1 MAQFQQTVELKGM
14 TLEELEAFA
23 ERAGE
28 PRYRGR
34 QIAHWLYQ
42 RGATSF
48 AEMTDLP
55 APLRAHLA
63 EDASVASLSPVTALS
78 ADGGDTIKYLLGLS
92 DGNTI
97 ETVFMRY
104 QDGRRSVCISTQVG
118 CGMGCTFCAT
128 GLAGLTRNLSAAE
141 IIDQVI
147 LVQRLTGERVTN
159 VVFMGMGEPLANYE
173 ATLRAV
179 RLLNAPYGLGIGM
192 RHLTVSTVGLVPQI
206 RALAS
211 ERLQLTLAV
220 SLHAPTDDLRSDLV
234 PINRKWPVAALLDAS
249 GEYVR
254 QTGRRIS
261 FEYVLMEHVNDT
273 PELAAILGNLLRTR
287 SGGVVADDGPDVE
300 IPVGE
305 SQGEVPR
312 GGLGYAFH
320 VNLIPWNPV
329 YGLQYRRPGRERV
342 EAFVRELRARGI
354 PTTVRLERG
363 VEIDAACGQ
372 LQRTRGAGARAAGP
386 AVPESPG
393 RAVADGE
400 RR

>member
-1 MAQFQQTVELKGM
+1 M
-14 TLEELEAFA
+14 
-23 ERAGE
+23 
-28 PRYRGR
+28 GR
-34 QIAHWLYQ
+34 VSM
-42 RGATSF
+42 GSK
-48 AEMTDLP
+48 
-55 APLRAHLA
+55 
-63 EDASVASLSPVTALS
+63 
-78 ADGGDTIKYLLGLS
+78 DGG
-92 DGNTI
+92 
-97 ETVFMRY
+97 
-104 QDGRRSVCISTQVG
+104 RSVCFSTEVG
-118 CGMGCTFCAT
+118 GGMGCPFCAPA
-128 GLAGLTRNLSAAE
+128 LAGWTRNLPAAE

-206 RALAS
+206 RALAL

-372 LQRTRGAGARAAGP
+372 LQRTKGTEMLWLDATPRPRDGATAQ
-386 AVPESPG
+386 
-393 RAVADGE
+393 E

>member
-1 MAQFQQTVELKGM
+1 MAQSQQTVELKGM

-23 ERAGE
+23 EREGE

-55 APLRAHLA
+55 AALRAHLA
-63 EDASVASLSPVTALS
+63 EDASVTSLSPVTALT

-220 SLHAPTDDLRSDLV
+220 SLHAPTDELRSDLV

-273 PELAAILGNLLRTR
+273 PELAAILGDLLRTR
-287 SGGVVADDGPDVE
+287 LNGAIADDGPDVG
-300 IPVGE
+300 IPIGV
-305 SQGEVPR
+305 SQGEVLR

-372 LQRTRGAGARAAGP
+372 LQRTKGTEMLGLDATPRPRDGATAQ
-386 AVPESPG
+386 
-393 RAVADGE
+393 E

>member
-1 MAQFQQTVELKGM
+1 MAQSRQTVELKGM

-55 APLRAHLA
+55 AALRAHLA
-63 EDASVASLSPVTALS
+63 EDASVASLSPVTALT

-128 GLAGLTRNLSAAE
+128 GLAGVTRNLSAAE

-192 RHLTVSTVGLVPQI
+192 RHLTVSTVGLVPQM

-220 SLHAPTDDLRSDLV
+220 SLHAPTDELRSDLV
-234 PINRKWPVAALLDAS
+234 PINRKWPVAELLDAS

-273 PELAAILGNLLRTR
+273 PELAAILGDLLRTR
-287 SGGVVADDGPDVE
+287 VDAAVADDGPDVGVP
-300 IPVGE
+300 IGE

-372 LQRTRGAGARAAGP
+372 LQRTRGFAARADGP
-386 AVPESPG
+386 AVTESRG